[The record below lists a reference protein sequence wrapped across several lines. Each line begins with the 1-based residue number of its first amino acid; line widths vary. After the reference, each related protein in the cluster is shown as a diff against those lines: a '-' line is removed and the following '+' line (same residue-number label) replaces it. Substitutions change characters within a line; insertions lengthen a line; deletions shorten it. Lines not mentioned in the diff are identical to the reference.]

1 MNFLMREF
9 LVFCVFCIFVYAEE
23 IEFSDE
29 FQDDACQLAVTVVS
43 NDELKDS
50 YLSGCYNMIAT
61 VNDRP
66 AYKVSFMFAKECNSY
81 FRKKNR
87 IHSRIKYISGTISA
101 MSMKHLSTN
110 G

>member
-23 IEFSDE
+23 NGFSNDFQTETIEFSDE
-29 FQDDACQLAVTVVS
+29 FQDDACELVVTVVS

-81 FRKKNR
+81 FRKNNR
-87 IHSRIKYISGTISA
+87 IHSRIKYISGTI
-101 MSMKHLSTN
+101 
-110 G
+110 